1 MEKLGPS
8 AKSSR
13 LKVFT
18 HFRVGQ
24 WPKPN
29 PTLIYFGVEF
39 IQIQNLKFYLVGVVN
54 KSTRKLFEKKIAKAL
69 SNGSNATVQP
79 SSGSSGE
86 AVAPSEQTEPV
97 QEKKDEPVPEDV
109 PDGKFYSI
117 KTDNENMIFKSRKSW
132 DNKLTELR

>member
-1 MEKLGPS
+1 M
-8 AKSSR
+8 
-13 LKVFT
+13 
-18 HFRVGQ
+18 
-24 WPKPN
+24 
-29 PTLIYFGVEF
+29 
-39 IQIQNLKFYLVGVVN
+39 VN

-69 SNGSNATVQP
+69 SNGSSATVQP

>member
-1 MEKLGPS
+1 MQRARDKRFLLILGQDNGRNQTQIWTGVPGP
-8 AKSSR
+8 
-13 LKVFT
+13 
-18 HFRVGQ
+18 FRT
-24 WPKPN
+24 N
-29 PTLIYFGVEF
+29 SY
-39 IQIQNLKFYLVGVVN
+39 NFYLVGVVN

-69 SNGSNATVQP
+69 SNGSNATV

-86 AVAPSEQTEPV
+86 PVAPSEQTEPV
-97 QEKKDEPVPEDV
+97 HEKKDESVPEDV

>member
-1 MEKLGPS
+1 MDG
-8 AKSSR
+8 
-13 LKVFT
+13 
-18 HFRVGQ
+18 
-24 WPKPN
+24 
-29 PTLIYFGVEF
+29 F

>member
-8 AKSSR
+8 ARSSR

-18 HFRVGQ
+18 HFRV
-24 WPKPN
+24 P
-29 PTLIYFGVEF
+29 
-39 IQIQNLKFYLVGVVN
+39 NLKFYLVGVVN

-69 SNGSNATVQP
+69 SSGSNATVQP

-86 AVAPSEQTEPV
+86 AVAPSEQAEPV
-97 QEKKDEPVPEDV
+97 QEKQDEPVPEDV

>member
-1 MEKLGPS
+1 M
-8 AKSSR
+8 
-13 LKVFT
+13 
-18 HFRVGQ
+18 
-24 WPKPN
+24 
-29 PTLIYFGVEF
+29 
-39 IQIQNLKFYLVGVVN
+39 N

-69 SNGSNATVQP
+69 PNATV

-86 AVAPSEQTEPV
+86 AVAPPSEQTEPV
-97 QEKKDEPVPEDV
+97 HEKKDEPVPEDV